1 MRQPGKPTASP
12 KTMELKS
19 RDLLDFITGPV
30 HTARN
35 ALITLLH
42 DWQLDLTNRV
52 AAGEAVSHSEFDHWQ
67 RLAAIADG
75 LMAAIVYEM
84 SGVDLYEGQ
93 DES

>member
-19 RDLLDFITGPV
+19 RDLLSFITGPV
-30 HTARN
+30 HTTRN

-42 DWQLDLTNRV
+42 DWQLDLMNRA
-52 AAGEAVSHSEFDHWQ
+52 AAGETISHSEFDHWQ

-93 DES
+93 SED